1 MADGGRAA
9 ANSEL
14 REGWAAGVPSA
25 GLGDVTDGGVEL
37 FRSFASRALAK
48 TLVLLM
54 LTVALPKLDF

>member
-1 MADGGRAA
+1 
-9 ANSEL
+9 
-14 REGWAAGVPSA
+14 VPSA